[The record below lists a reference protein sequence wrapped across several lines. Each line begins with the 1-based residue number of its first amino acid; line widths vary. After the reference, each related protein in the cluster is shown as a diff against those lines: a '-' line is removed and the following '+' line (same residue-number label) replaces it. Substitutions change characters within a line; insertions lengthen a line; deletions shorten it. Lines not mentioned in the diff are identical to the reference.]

1 MANVSAATRTAR
13 LRALLA
19 ERIVVLDGATGTYLQ
34 GRDLRAADFGGEQYE
49 GCNEHLVLTRPDV
62 VRDMHTGYLAAGA
75 DIIETDTFG
84 GTRIVLAEYGLESR
98 VREINATAA
107 RLARETCARF
117 ETPDHP
123 RFVAG
128 SMGPGTKTI
137 SVTGGVT
144 FDQVCAAYAEQT
156 AGLLEGGVDVLFLE
170 TQQDTLNVKA
180 ALLGI
185 AQGCATAGRVVPVV
199 LSVSIETMGTMLAGQ
214 SVEAVYVSVAERD
227 LFAIGLNCAT
237 GPDFMT
243 DHLRTLA
250 QISRFP
256 VSCFPNAGLPDEEG
270 RYNETP
276 ESLVRKLERFCAEGW
291 VNLMGGCCGTTAEH
305 VRLIAEL
312 ARRYPPRSASPT
324 RRSVVSGIEVLPIE
338 DDRRPIVV
346 GERTNVIGSR
356 RFKELV
362 IAGDL
367 DQAAELGRRQVRG
380 GAQVLDVC
388 LANPDRDELV
398 DMTAFLEV
406 LTRKVKV
413 PLMLDSTDAAVLEQ
427 ALKRCQGKAVVN
439 SINLE
444 DGEERFEQVVPLIH
458 RYGAAVV
465 VGCID
470 EDKARG
476 MAVTSAR
483 KLAIAER
490 SHRLLTEK
498 YGVPEEDII
507 FDPLVFPVGTG
518 DQNYVGAGAQT
529 IEGVRLIKEALPRTK
544 TILGVSNVSFG
555 LPAAGREVL
564 NSVFLYHCVRAG
576 LDLAIVNSEKLER
589 YPSIPEEERR
599 LAEDLIYW
607 RGEDPVAAFAAHFRG
622 RSGVVKQ
629 SDRSALPLN
638 ERLARYIV
646 EGSKDGLVD
655 DLDTKLRDTRPLDI
669 INGPLMV
676 GMDEVGRL
684 FNNNELIVAEVLQ
697 SAEAM
702 KAAVAHLEPFMER
715 TESATKGTV
724 ILATVKGDVHDIGK
738 NLVEIILSNNGFR
751 VVNLGIKVPP
761 EELIAAYR
769 EHRPDLIGLS
779 GLLVKSAQQM
789 VTTAED
795 LRTSGVRCPVLVGG
809 AALSAK
815 FTAAKIAPAYGGLVC
830 YANDAMKGLDL
841 ANKLADER
849 TREAMAAQVQ
859 AEQERLRGAP
869 APGRGVA
876 TANAVATSII
886 RHDRPIPTP
895 PDLKRHVIERLP
907 LEDIF
912 PYVNPA
918 MLYGKHLGLRG
929 NLEAL
934 LERGD
939 EKAERL
945 RQRVTAVENEVLAA
959 GAVPACAVYK
969 FFPVQSEGDA
979 IVFLGPD
986 RRVIETF
993 TFPRQ
998 SSGEGLCLADFVAPR
1013 STGTT
1018 DYVALFVTTC
1028 GAGVRELAE
1037 RWKAEGRFLDS
1048 HILQALAI
1056 EGAEGLAELLHR
1068 RLREMWGFPDAPE
1081 MTMSER
1087 FKARYRGVRVS
1098 FGYPACPRLEDQEK
1112 LFRLLD
1118 VEQAI
1123 GVALTEGYMM
1133 DPEASVSALVFHHPE
1148 ARYFVI
1154 PPGDLETFERQ
1165 LATAG

>member
-1 MANVSAATRTAR
+1 MSASDRVGR
-13 LRALLA
+13 LRALLT

-34 GRDLRAADFGGEQYE
+34 SRDLDARDFGGPEYE

-62 VRDMHTGYLAAGA
+62 IRDMHEGYLAAGA
-75 DIIETDTFG
+75 DLVETDTFG
-84 GTRIVLAEYGLESR
+84 GTRIVLAEYGLQDK

-107 RLARETCARF
+107 RIAREACARF
-117 ETPDHP
+117 ETPDRP

-144 FDQVCAAYAEQT
+144 FDQVTDAYAEQT
-156 AGLLEGGVDVLFLE
+156 AGLLEGGADVLFLE

-180 ALLGI
+180 ALIGI
-185 AQGCATAGRVVPVV
+185 DAGFARAGRTIPVV

-214 SVEAVYVSVAERD
+214 SIEAVYVSVAHRD
-227 LFAIGLNCAT
+227 LLAMGLNCAT

-250 QISRFP
+250 GISRFP

-270 RYNETP
+270 KYNETP
-276 ESLVRKLERFCAEGW
+276 ESLVRKVERFCAEGW
-291 VNLMGGCCGTTAEH
+291 VNLIGGCCGTTAEH
-305 VRLIAEL
+305 IRRLAEL
-312 ARRYPPRSASPT
+312 AARHRPRTAAPI
-324 RRSVVSGIEVLPIE
+324 RRSVVSGIEVLPLE
-338 DDRRPIVV
+338 DDRRPVIV

-356 RFKELV
+356 KFKELI

-367 DQAAELGRRQVRG
+367 DQAAEVGRRQVRN
-380 GAQVLDVC
+380 AASILDVC
-388 LANPDRDELV
+388 LANPDRDELA

-406 LTRKVKV
+406 VTRKVKV
-413 PLMLDSTDAAVLEQ
+413 PLMLDSTDHGVLEES
-427 ALKRCQGKAVVN
+427 LKRSQGKAIIN

-444 DGEERFEQVVPLIH
+444 DGEERFCKVVPLIH

-476 MAVTSAR
+476 MAVSRER

-490 SHRLLTEK
+490 SHELLTKK

-518 DQNYVGAGAQT
+518 DQNYVGAGAET
-529 IEGVRLIKEALPRTK
+529 VEGVRLIKEALPRTK
-544 TILGVSNVSFG
+544 TVLGISNVSFG
-555 LPAAGREVL
+555 LPAAGREIL

-607 RGEDPVAAFAAHFRG
+607 RGDDPVAAFAAHFRG
-622 RSGVVKQ
+622 RTGVVKH
-629 SDRSALPLN
+629 SERSALPLDQ
-638 ERLARYIV
+638 RLARYIV

-655 DLDTKLRDTRPLDI
+655 DLNEKLASTRPLDI
-669 INGPLMV
+669 INGPLMT

-702 KAAVAHLEPFMER
+702 KAAVAHLEPFMEKS
-715 TESATKGTV
+715 ESANKGTV
-724 ILATVKGDVHDIGK
+724 MLATVKGDVHDIGK
-738 NLVEIILSNNGFR
+738 NLVEIILGNNGFR
-751 VVNLGIKVPP
+751 VINLGIKVPP
-761 EELIAAYR
+761 EDLISAYR

-789 VTTAED
+789 VSTAED
-795 LRTSGVRCPVLVGG
+795 FRAAGVRCPVLVGG

-815 FTAAKIAPAYGGLVC
+815 FTATKIAPAYGELVC
-830 YANDAMKGLDL
+830 YANDAMNGLDL
-841 ANKLADER
+841 ANKLMDGNA
-849 TREAMAAQVQ
+849 REALAARIQ
-859 AEQERLRGAP
+859 ADQSRLREAPRPTSAAPSP
-869 APGRGVA
+869 APVAGVA
-876 TANAVATSII
+876 V
-886 RHDRPIPTP
+886 RHDQPIPTP
-895 PDLKRHVIERLP
+895 PDLKRHVLDGHP
-907 LEDIF
+907 LEEVF
-912 PYVNPA
+912 AYVNPA

-929 NLEAL
+929 NLATL
-934 LERGD
+934 LAAGD
-939 EKAERL
+939 EKATRL
-945 RQRVTAVENEVLAA
+945 RERVAAVEDLVLGSGTMTAR
-959 GAVPACAVYK
+959 AVYK
-969 FFPVQSEGDA
+969 FFPVQSEGDTLL
-979 IVFLGPD
+979 VYGPGHQL
-986 RRVIETF
+986 IESF

-998 SSGEGLCLADFVAPR
+998 SSGDGLCLADFVAPR
-1013 STGTT
+1013 SSSLV
-1018 DYVALFVTTC
+1018 DYVALFAVTC
-1028 GAGVRELAE
+1028 GAGVRDLSEQ
-1037 RWKAEGRFLDS
+1037 WKAEGRFLDS
-1048 HILQALAI
+1048 HVLQALAI
-1056 EGAEGLAELLHR
+1056 EAAEGFAELLHR
-1068 RLREMWGFPDAPE
+1068 KLREMWGFPDARD
-1081 MTMSER
+1081 MTMQER

-1112 LFRLLD
+1112 LFRLLAP
-1118 VEQAI
+1118 EEAI
-1123 GVALTEGYMM
+1123 GVRLTENYMM

-1154 PPGDLETFERQ
+1154 SPGDLEAFERR
-1165 LATAG
+1165 LAIGA